1 MRIEKKKCLMII
13 IEDTD
18 TWKGERLYEV
28 IVRTMHKRGL
38 AGATAGSGITG
49 FGAAGRIH
57 RKGLFGVSDEKPII
71 IVAID
76 SEAKVKAAIEAV
88 APLVKEGLICTYD
101 TEVFTPEADAG
112 SPAHT

>member
-1 MRIEKKKCLMII
+1 MKIERKKCLMIF

-28 IVRTMHKRGL
+28 IVRLMHKRGL
-38 AGATAGSGITG
+38 DGATAVSGITG
-49 FGAAGRIH
+49 FGAAGHIH

-76 SEAKVKAAIEAV
+76 SEAKIKEAIEVV

-101 TEVFTPEADAG
+101 TEVFTPAADSG
-112 SPAHT
+112 NP

>member
-1 MRIEKKKCLMII
+1 MKVEKKKCLMIF

-18 TWKGERLYEV
+18 TWKGEKLYAA
-28 IVRTMHKRGL
+28 IVRLLHKRGL
-38 AGATAGSGITG
+38 DGATALSGITG
-49 FGAAGRIH
+49 FGAAGQIH

-76 SEAKVKAAIEAV
+76 SEAKIQEAVQAV

-101 TEVFTPEADAG
+101 TEVFTPDADPG
-112 SPAHT
+112 TT

>member
-1 MRIEKKKCLMII
+1 MSNSV
-13 IEDTD
+13 EDNPPT
-18 TWKGERLYEV
+18 TTVAKGRCTSEPIPV
-28 IVRTMHKRGL
+28 AV
-38 AGATAGSGITG
+38 AAGSGITG

-57 RKGLFGVSDEKPII
+57 RKGLFGVSDEKPIV

-112 SPAHT
+112 GPAHT

>member
-1 MRIEKKKCLMII
+1 MRIEKKKCLMIF

-18 TWKGERLYEV
+18 TWKGEQLYAV
-28 IVRTMHKRGL
+28 IVRLMQKRGL
-38 AGATAGSGITG
+38 DGPTAVSGITG
-49 FGAAGRIH
+49 FGAAGQIH

-76 SEAKVKAAIEAV
+76 SEAKVREAIEAV

-101 TEVFTPEADAG
+101 TEVFTPDAD
-112 SPAHT
+112 SAHP